1 MPIVIDH
8 INAAAMSGSHG
19 TPYGTVTDAAIV
31 IDDEH
36 IAWLGPRAE
45 LPSSY
50 QNIAPVDGQGAWA
63 LPGLIDCH
71 THIVYGGMRAG
82 EFEQRLQG
90 VSYEEIAR
98 RGGGIRSTVAMTR
111 AASLEELVD
120 SATARLVE
128 LRREGVTLVEIK
140 SGYGLNLETERKQL
154 IAAGQAAERAGVDVR
169 RSFLGAHTIPPEY
182 DGNADDYIDLVCDG
196 MLPALA
202 REGLID
208 AVDAFCET
216 IGFTPAQ
223 TRRVFETARAHDL
236 PVKLHA
242 DQLTNGGGAALAA
255 EFDALSADHV
265 EFCDEAGARAM
276 AAHGTAAVLLPGA
289 YYFLGETQKP
299 PIDLFR
305 RHKVSMAVST
315 DSNPGS
321 SPTTSLLLMLS
332 MACTFFRLT
341 PEEALTGI
349 TAAAQ
354 ALGATPD
361 HGTLTPGALANI
373 AFFNITQPAELAYH
387 IGHNPC
393 VGRCYRGRLSLDG
406 WPS

>member
-1 MPIVIDH
+1 MPNLITH
-8 INAAAMSGSHG
+8 ISAATMSPSHG
-19 TPYGTVTDAAIV
+19 SAYGAIHDAAIV
-31 IDDEH
+31 IDGER
-36 IAWLGPRAE
+36 IAWLGPRDQ
-45 LPSSY
+45 LPAHY
-50 QNIAPVDGQGAWA
+50 HNIEAIDGRGTWA

-82 EFEQRLQG
+82 EFEKRLQG

-98 RGGGIRSTVAMTR
+98 QGGGIRSTVTMTR
-111 AASLEELVD
+111 EASLEELID
-120 SATARLVE
+120 TAADRLAE

-154 IAAGQAAERAGVDVR
+154 IAAGKAAQRARIDVR
-169 RSFLGAHTIPPEY
+169 RTFLGAHTIPPEY
-182 DGNADDYIDLVCDG
+182 DGRADDYIDLVCNEI
-196 MLPALA
+196 LPTLA
-202 REGLID
+202 AEGLID

-223 TRRVFETARAHDL
+223 TRRVFEAARIHDL

-242 DQLTNGGGAALAA
+242 DQITNSGGAALAA

-265 EFCDEAGARAM
+265 EFCDESGARAM

-289 YYFLGETQKP
+289 FYFLRENQKP

-305 RHKVSMAVST
+305 RHKVAMAVST

-341 PEEALTGI
+341 PEEAINGI
-349 TAAAQ
+349 TTAAAQ
-354 ALGATPD
+354 ALGAAPE

-373 AFFNITQPAELAYH
+373 AFFKITQPAELAYR

-393 VGRCYRGRLSLDG
+393 VGRCYRGKVEFEE
-406 WPS
+406 

>member
-1 MPIVIDH
+1 MPILITH
-8 INAAAMSGSHG
+8 INAATMSESHG
-19 TPYGTVTDAAIV
+19 AAYGTITDAAIV
-31 IDDEH
+31 IDGEK
-36 IAWLGPRAE
+36 IAWLGPRDE
-45 LPSSY
+45 LPAPY
-50 QNIAPVDGQGAWA
+50 QKLTALDGGGSWA
-63 LPGLIDCH
+63 FPGLIDCH

-98 RGGGIRSTVAMTR
+98 QGGGIRSTVTMTR
-111 AASLEELVD
+111 KASLEELVD
-120 SATARLVE
+120 TATDRLLE

-140 SGYGLNLETERKQL
+140 SGYGLDLETERKQL
-154 IAAGQAAERAGVDVR
+154 VAAAQAGARARVDVR
-169 RSFLGAHTIPPEY
+169 RTFLGAHTIPPEY
-182 DGNADDYIDLVCDG
+182 DGRADNYIDLVCDEI
-196 MLPALA
+196 LPTLA
-202 REGLID
+202 GEGLID

-223 TRRVFETARAHDL
+223 TRRVFETAHAHDL

-242 DQLTNGGGAALAA
+242 DQITNSGGAALVA
-255 EFDALSADHV
+255 EFNGLSADHV
-265 EFCDEAGARAM
+265 EFCDAAGAQAM

-289 YYFLGETQKP
+289 YYFLREDQKP

-305 RHKVSMAVST
+305 RHKVAMAVST

-341 PEEALTGI
+341 PEEAINGI
-349 TAAAQ
+349 TTAAAQ
-354 ALGATPD
+354 ALGATAE

-373 AFFNITQPAELAYH
+373 AFFKITQPAELAYR
-387 IGHNPC
+387 IGHKPC
-393 VGRCYRGRLSLDG
+393 VGRCYRGEVTFE
-406 WPS
+406 